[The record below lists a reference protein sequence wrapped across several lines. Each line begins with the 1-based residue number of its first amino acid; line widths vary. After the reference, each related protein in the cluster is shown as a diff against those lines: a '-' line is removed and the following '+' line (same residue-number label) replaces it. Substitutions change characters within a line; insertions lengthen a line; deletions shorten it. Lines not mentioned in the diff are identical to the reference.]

1 MGLLNLSDIV
11 GEISFSRYVN
21 LFVVITV
28 SPRALAQPYSRVEK
42 PSRGTFE

>member
-1 MGLLNLSDIV
+1 MV

-21 LFVVITV
+21 LFLVITDP
-28 SPRALAQPYSRVEK
+28 PRALAKPYSRVEK